1 MNGAIKKQA
10 IMRNTIKCIVTGAE
24 RITNNSYLGKK
35 AEKVGVSVEAF
46 REHYVSKAA
55 LGNMKADIDASS
67 VDEVALKLEM
77 SAAKLKNILI
87 LNGKVKADR
96 FKELV
101 VEPAE
106 TVEQPEQ
113 S

>member
-1 MNGAIKKQA
+1 
-10 IMRNTIKCIVTGAE
+10 MRNTIKCIVTGAE

-35 AEKVGVSVEAF
+35 AEKVGVSVETF

-55 LGNMKADIDASS
+55 LGNMKADIAASS
-67 VDEVALKLEM
+67 HVTVAKNLEM

-87 LNGKVKADR
+87 LNGKVKADK
-96 FKELV
+96 FKDLV

-106 TVEQPEQ
+106 TVEQPVQ

>member
-1 MNGAIKKQA
+1 M
-10 IMRNTIKCIVTGAE
+10 TGAE

-35 AEKVGVSVEAF
+35 AEKVGVSVETF

-55 LGNMKADIDASS
+55 LGNMKADIAASS
-67 VDEVALKLEM
+67 HVTVAKNLEM

-87 LNGKVKADR
+87 LNGKVRADK
-96 FKELV
+96 FKGLV

-106 TVEQPEQ
+106 TAEVETVEQPAQ